1 MKPAKPSLIA
11 IIFALIAHWPGITA
25 ALSTDREQ
33 PIHIEADKLDI
44 DESRQISIYQGNVEM
59 QQGSLNINSDRVVFY
74 FDENNEILRLEIT
87 GNPARLKQLND
98 KGDTVNGRALFM
110 KYLQNESL
118 LELHDEAFL
127 QIAEDSIESDK
138 IVVNI
143 DTNAVQAGNGKDR
156 VRMLIKPGEASPA
169 Q

>member
-1 MKPAKPSLIA
+1 MKPAKPFLITV
-11 IIFALIAHWPGITA
+11 ILALIAHWPGITA

-33 PIHIEADKLDI
+33 PIQIEADRLDI
-44 DESRQISIYQGNVEM
+44 DESRRISIYQGNVEM
-59 QQGSLNINSDRVVFY
+59 QQGSLNINGDRVVFY

-87 GNPARLKQLND
+87 GTPARLKQLND
-98 KGDTVNGRALFM
+98 KGDSVDGRAVFM

-118 LELHDEAFL
+118 LELHDQAFL
-127 QIAEDSIESDK
+127 QIAEDRIESDK
-138 IVVNI
+138 IIVNV

-156 VRMLIKPGEASPA
+156 VRMLIQPGQASPA